1 MTPSDDGVAQNVAP
15 PTPSPST
22 ETNPYDSLSSLR
34 DKADGYG
41 VPIPI
46 TELKPGLS
54 KEESPYA
61 TARTEEARALGYGK
75 AKPITELGKTL
86 GETDPK

>member
-1 MTPSDDGVAQNVAP
+1 
-15 PTPSPST
+15 
-22 ETNPYDSLSSLR
+22 
-34 DKADGYG
+34 